1 MNCLEHL
8 DMYCSDTIEEELE
21 IRFTL
26 VDFDPS
32 VGLDYEFEW
41 EALDETGKDRS
52 EDIQQSERREIER
65 MIYKHIKDGYGTA
78 EV

>member
-1 MNCLEHL
+1 
-8 DMYCSDTIEEELE
+8 MYCSDTIEEELE